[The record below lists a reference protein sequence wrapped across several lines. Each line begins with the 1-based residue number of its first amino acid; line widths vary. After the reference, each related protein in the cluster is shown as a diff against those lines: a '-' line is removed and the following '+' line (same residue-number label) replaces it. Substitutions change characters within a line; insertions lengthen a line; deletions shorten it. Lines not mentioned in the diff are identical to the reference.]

1 MTQSRAGVLLA
12 SSGSGKPHTSM
23 DAATDEVER
32 AFKSVAARPPP
43 SPCPSLPSY
52 VDSSFDREMAD
63 IAEGNFL
70 TKK

>member
-1 MTQSRAGVLLA
+1 MKSRAGVVLA
-12 SSGSGKPHTSM
+12 SSGSGKPRTSM
-23 DAATDEVER
+23 KAATDEVEEALR
-32 AFKSVAARPPP
+32 SVAARPPQ

-70 TKK
+70 TEK